1 MNIIKHIAFIMD
13 GNGRW
18 AKQRN
23 KPRTFGHKNGLVAM
37 KNIVKAC
44 LELNIECISFYAFST
59 ENWDRSPREVNYL
72 LKIFKNEILGDRLK
86 KWLIDNSV
94 RFIWNGFKE
103 RMNNEVLESIN
114 ILENLTKN
122 NSRMTLQIMF
132 NYGSRQKIIET
143 FQNLIKKRINP
154 TIENFNMEINPNNLP
169 ELDLL
174 IRTSGEERISNFM
187 LWELCYSEI
196 IFNKKLWPDYNKQ
209 DLILDIE
216 NYKNRKRRFG
226 KV

>member
-1 MNIIKHIAFIMD
+1 MNIVKHIAFIMD

-23 KPRTFGHKNGLVAM
+23 KPRTFGHKHGLVAM
-37 KNIVKAC
+37 KEIVNAC
-44 LELNIECISFYAFST
+44 LELNIPCISFYAFST
-59 ENWDRSPREVNYL
+59 ENWNRPLKEVEYL
-72 LKIFKNEILGDRLK
+72 LKIFKNEIVSDKLK
-86 KWLIDNSV
+86 KWLMDNSV
-94 RFIWNGFKE
+94 RFIWNGFKDKI
-103 RMNNEVLESIN
+103 NYEVLESIN
-114 ILENLTKN
+114 NLEELTKN
-122 NSRMTLQIMF
+122 NSKMTLQIMF
-132 NYGSRQKIIET
+132 NYGSRQKIIES
-143 FQNLIKKRINP
+143 FEYLAKNKINP
-154 TIENFNMEINPNNLP
+154 TIENFNKQINPHNLP

-196 IFNKKLWPDYNKQ
+196 IFNKKLWPDYSKQ
-209 DLILDIE
+209 DLLLDLE